1 MKIMAPTELQ
11 SLLFFAEKAIFL
23 YPAFQCC
30 RDHNFSSRTTKFCVH
45 NLNTYTYPQ
54 NKNILLQHT
63 QGGGNFNLKSGL
75 IFHCVYI
82 LSDYN
87 VFNVFNA
94 FNVLNG
100 LVLVFLNGLKSNKLK
115 NLTDQQLTEVTFG
128 VTINV

>member
-1 MKIMAPTELQ
+1 M
-11 SLLFFAEKAIFL
+11 
-23 YPAFQCC
+23 
-30 RDHNFSSRTTKFCVH
+30 
-45 NLNTYTYPQ
+45 
-54 NKNILLQHT
+54 
-63 QGGGNFNLKSGL
+63 KSGL